1 MADNRSNIFYSL
13 SYTHQEIEELLRK
26 IAAGRVLL
34 AADYDKLINIIG
46 LDNISTF
53 SGNYNDLLNAPNI
66 PHYTSELQDD
76 IGFDTKDNV
85 NQKLDAMYD
94 RLVSLINEYENEN
107 ESIFTNQAALDIQL
121 QNLDQSLR
129 HFVAQEINQIPFASF
144 AKKTALENKSDTGH
158 RHKINEVDG
167 LNKELDHK
175 SDIDHN
181 HDLRY
186 ASSKSEHMH
195 TDLDALNKI
204 TEDKLQ
210 YWDDHV
216 DILTNEIL
224 KINTK
229 LEDLDD
235 SELIE
240 LWGSLHGGK
249 EIDED
254 GNLLSIGHSNLEVLN
269 GISDA
274 RVKLWDSIDYLKF
287 KTEKPY
293 ITTQTVGG
301 LDKGTD
307 IGGFSIHMLLERILL
322 PDIKPEAT
330 MSINP
335 SKTDYEKGLVATIKE
350 VVVNITLGSN
360 PIKEVA
366 LYVNGEIQQIKVPA
380 ETEGNAT
387 LTFAL
392 NHEIENS
399 IVKGHYRVKITDDKG
414 YSVTVDSPAINF
426 HYPCYFGIAD
436 KNTSINALS
445 ESQILAMT
453 KKVEAKGTSKSYSY
467 TVSQQR
473 MVFAYP
479 KEYGELSMISDVNG
493 FNVTSSF
500 EKKVMSITTADG
512 SKQEYYVYMN
522 NPSTNTN
529 FKITYK
535 F

>member
-107 ESIFTNQAALDIQL
+107 EGIFANQAALDIQL
-121 QNLDQSLR
+121 QNLSWSLR
-129 HFVAQEINQIPFASF
+129 EYVEQQIDQLPLTSF
-144 AKKTALENKSDTGH
+144 ATKVALAGKSDVGH
-158 RHKINEVDG
+158 RHDINEVEG

-216 DILTNEIL
+216 DILTDQVL
-224 KINTK
+224 LINDK
-229 LEDLDD
+229 LDTELSDD
-235 SELIE
+235 GLSKK
-240 LWGSLHGGK
+240 WDALHDIAH
-249 EIDED
+249 E
-254 GNLLSIGHSNLEVLN
+254 NLSVLN
-269 GISDA
+269 GISDT

-436 KNTSINALS
+436 KNTTINALS

-500 EKKVMSITTADG
+500 EKKVMSIKTADG

>member
-13 SYTHQEIEELLRK
+13 SYTHHEIEELLRK

-53 SGNYNDLLNAPNI
+53 SGNYNDLQNLPNI
-66 PHYTSELQDD
+66 PVYTSELQDD

-107 ESIFTNQAALDIQL
+107 ESIFANQAALDIQL
-121 QNLDQSLR
+121 QNLSWSLR
-129 HFVAQEINQIPFASF
+129 EYVEQQIDQLPLTSF
-144 AKKTALENKSDTGH
+144 ATKVALAGKSDVGH
-158 RHKINEVDG
+158 RHDINEVEG

-175 SDIDHN
+175 ADIDHN

-195 TDLDALNKI
+195 TDLNALNKI

-216 DILTNEIL
+216 DILTDQVLLINDKLDTELSDSSLNEKWDTLHDIVHKNL
-224 KINTK
+224 SV
-229 LEDLDD
+229 LD
-235 SELIE
+235 
-240 LWGSLHGGK
+240 
-249 EIDED
+249 
-254 GNLLSIGHSNLEVLN
+254 
-269 GISDA
+269 GISDT
-274 RVKLWDSIDYLKF
+274 RVKLWDSIEYLKF
-287 KTEKPY
+287 KRTEEGASY

-301 LDKGTD
+301 LDKGTN

-330 MSINP
+330 ISVNP
-335 SKTDYEKGLVATIKE
+335 NKVDYEKGQSATIKE
-350 VVVNITLGSN
+350 ITVNITLGSN
-360 PIKEVA
+360 PIKEVV
-366 LYVNGEIQQIKVPA
+366 LYRDGEILQSKTLS

-387 LTFAL
+387 LTFVL
-392 NHEIENS
+392 NHEINTS
-399 IVKGHYRVKITDDKG
+399 IAKGYYRIKVIDDKE
-414 YSVTVDSPAINF
+414 YSITIDAPAINF
-426 HYPCYFGIAD
+426 YYPCYFGIVAKD
-436 KNTSINALS
+436 TTIDALS

-453 KKVEAKGTSKSYSY
+453 KKVEAKGSSKSYSY

-479 KEYGELSMISDVNG
+479 KEYGELSMISDING

-500 EKKVMSITTADG
+500 EKEIISIATADG

>member
-1 MADNRSNIFYSL
+1 MADNKSNIFYNL
-13 SYTHQEIEELLRK
+13 SYTHHEIDELLRK
-26 IAAGRVLL
+26 IAAGNVLL
-34 AADYDKLINIIG
+34 AADYDKLLNIIG

-53 SGNYNDLLNAPNI
+53 SGNYNDLQNTPNI
-66 PHYTSELQDD
+66 PVYTSDLQDD

-107 ESIFTNQAALDIQL
+107 EGIFANQAALDIQL
-121 QNLDQSLR
+121 QNLSWSLR
-129 HFVAQEINQIPFASF
+129 EYVEQQINQLPLTNLATKTSLAS
-144 AKKTALENKSDTGH
+144 KSDIGH
-158 RHKINEVDG
+158 RHDIHEVNG

-186 ASSKSEHMH
+186 ASAAEFKFLEN
-195 TDLDALNKI
+195 LNKE
-204 TEDKLQ
+204 TEARIED
-210 YWDDHV
+210 WDERV
-216 DILTNEIL
+216 DILTEQL
-224 KINTK
+224 LLVDEK
-229 LEDLDD
+229 LDTELSDD
-235 SELIE
+235 NLSKK
-240 LWGSLHGGK
+240 WDTLHD
-249 EIDED
+249 IAHD
-254 GNLLSIGHSNLEVLN
+254 NLSVLN
-269 GISDA
+269 GISDT

-330 MSINP
+330 ISVNP
-335 SKTDYEKGLVATIKE
+335 NKTNYEKGQTTIIKEINVNITIGSNSIKE
-350 VVVNITLGSN
+350 VV
-360 PIKEVA
+360 
-366 LYVNGEIQQIKVPA
+366 LYKNGEILQSKVPS
-380 ETEGNAT
+380 ETEGNVT
-387 LTFAL
+387 LTFTL
-392 NHEIENS
+392 NHEINAS
-399 IVKGHYRVKITDDKG
+399 IAKGYYYIKVIDNKG
-414 YSVTVDSPAINF
+414 YSITIDAPAINF
-426 HYPCYFGIAD
+426 YYPCYFGIVT
-436 KNTSINALS
+436 KNTTIDALS

-453 KKVEAKGTSKSYSY
+453 KKVEAKGSSKSYSY
-467 TVSQQR
+467 TVNQQR

-493 FNVTSSF
+493 FNITSSF
-500 EKKVMSITTADG
+500 EKKVMSIATIDG
-512 SKQEYYVYMN
+512 SKQEYYIYMN

>member
-13 SYTHQEIEELLRK
+13 SYTHHEIEELLRK

-53 SGNYNDLLNAPNI
+53 SGNYNDLQNTPNI
-66 PHYTSELQDD
+66 PAYTSDLQDD

-94 RLVSLINEYENEN
+94 RLVSLVNEYENEN
-107 ESIFTNQAALDIQL
+107 ESIFANQAALDIQL
-121 QNLDQSLR
+121 QNLSWSLR
-129 HFVAQEINQIPFASF
+129 EYVEQQIDQLPLTSF
-144 AKKTALENKSDTGH
+144 ATKVALTGKSDVGH
-158 RHKINEVDG
+158 RHDINEVEG

-195 TDLDALNKI
+195 TDLNALNKI

-216 DILTNEIL
+216 DILTDQVL
-224 KINTK
+224 LINDK
-229 LEDLDD
+229 LDT
-235 SELIE
+235 EL
-240 LWGSLHGGK
+240 S
-249 EIDED
+249 D
-254 GNLLSIGHSNLEVLN
+254 SNLSEKWDALHDIAHENLGVLN

-307 IGGFSIHMLLERILL
+307 IGGFSIHMFLERILL
-322 PDIKPEAT
+322 PDIKPEAII
-330 MSINP
+330 SINP
-335 SKTDYEKGLVATIKE
+335 NKTDYEKGLTATIKE
-350 VVVNITLGSN
+350 IVVNITLGSN

-366 LYVNGEIQQIKVPA
+366 LYANGEIQQIKVPA

-392 NHEIENS
+392 NQEIKNS
-399 IVKGHYRVKITDDKG
+399 IAKGYYRVKITDDKG
-414 YSVTVDSPAINF
+414 YSVTIDSPAINF

-436 KNTSINALS
+436 KNTTIDALS

-493 FNVTSSF
+493 FNITSSF
-500 EKKVMSITTADG
+500 EKKVISITTIDG

>member
-1 MADNRSNIFYSL
+1 MADNRSNIFYNL
-13 SYTHQEIEELLRK
+13 SYTHHEIDELLRK
-26 IAAGRVLL
+26 IAAGNVLL
-34 AADYDKLINIIG
+34 AADYDKLLNIIG

-53 SGNYNDLLNAPNI
+53 SGNYNDLQNTPNI
-66 PHYTSELQDD
+66 PAYTSDLQDD

-107 ESIFTNQAALDIQL
+107 EGIFANQAALDIQL
-121 QNLDQSLR
+121 QNLSWSLR
-129 HFVAQEINQIPFASF
+129 EYVEQQINQLPLTNLATKTSLASK
-144 AKKTALENKSDTGH
+144 ADIGH
-158 RHKINEVDG
+158 RHDIHEVNG

-186 ASSKSEHMH
+186 ASAAEFKFLEN
-195 TDLDALNKI
+195 LNKE
-204 TEDKLQ
+204 TEAKIED
-210 YWDDHV
+210 WDERV
-216 DILTNEIL
+216 DILTEQL
-224 KINTK
+224 LLVDEK
-229 LEDLDD
+229 LDTELSDD
-235 SELIE
+235 NLSKK
-240 LWGSLHGGK
+240 WDTLHDIAH
-249 EIDED
+249 E
-254 GNLLSIGHSNLEVLN
+254 NLSVLN
-269 GISDA
+269 GISDT

-330 MSINP
+330 IRIDPN
-335 SKTDYEKGLVATIKE
+335 KVDYEKGQSAIIKE
-350 VVVNITLGSN
+350 IAVNVTLGSN
-360 PIKEVA
+360 PIKEVV
-366 LYVNGEIQQIKVPA
+366 LYRDGEILESKTPS

-387 LTFAL
+387 LTFVL
-392 NHEIENS
+392 NHEINTS
-399 IVKGHYRVKITDDKG
+399 IAKGYYRIKVTDDKG
-414 YSVTVDSPAINF
+414 YSITIDAPAINF
-426 HYPCYFGIAD
+426 HYPCYFGIVAKD
-436 KNTSINALS
+436 TTIDALS
-445 ESQILAMT
+445 ESQILAMA
-453 KKVEAKGTSKSYSY
+453 KKVEAKGSSKSYSY
-467 TVSQQR
+467 TVNQQR

-479 KEYGELSMISDVNG
+479 KEYGELSIISDVSG
-493 FNVTSSF
+493 FNITSSF
-500 EKKVMSITTADG
+500 EKKVMSIATIDG

>member
-1 MADNRSNIFYSL
+1 MADNRSNIFYNL
-13 SYTHQEIEELLRK
+13 SYTHHEIEELLRK
-26 IAAGRVLL
+26 IAAGNVLL

-53 SGNYNDLLNAPNI
+53 SGNYNDLKNTPNI
-66 PHYTSELQDD
+66 PAYTSDLQDD

-107 ESIFTNQAALDIQL
+107 EGIFANQAALDIQL
-121 QNLDQSLR
+121 QNLSWSLR
-129 HFVAQEINQIPFASF
+129 EYVEQQINQLPLTNFAT
-144 AKKTALENKSDTGH
+144 KTSLASKSDVGH
-158 RHKINEVDG
+158 RHDMHEVNG

-186 ASSKSEHMH
+186 ASAAEFKFLEN
-195 TDLDALNKI
+195 LNKE
-204 TEDKLQ
+204 TEAKIED
-210 YWDDHV
+210 WDERV
-216 DILTNEIL
+216 DILTEQL
-224 KINTK
+224 LLVDEK
-229 LEDLDD
+229 LDT
-235 SELIE
+235 ELSDNN
-240 LWGSLHGGK
+240 LSKKWDTLHDIAH
-249 EIDED
+249 E
-254 GNLLSIGHSNLEVLN
+254 NLSVLN
-269 GISDA
+269 GISDT

-307 IGGFSIHMLLERILL
+307 IGGFSVHMLLERILL

-330 MSINP
+330 VRIDP
-335 SKTDYEKGLVATIKE
+335 SKVDYEKGQSAIIKE
-350 VVVNITLGSN
+350 IVVNITLGSN
-360 PIKEVA
+360 PIKEVV
-366 LYVNGEIQQIKVPA
+366 LFRDGEILESKVPS

-392 NHEIENS
+392 DHEINTS
-399 IVKGHYRVKITDDKG
+399 IAKGYYRIKVTDDKG
-414 YSVTVDSPAINF
+414 YSITIDAPAINF
-426 HYPCYFGIAD
+426 HYPCYFGIVAKD
-436 KNTSINALS
+436 TTIDALS

-453 KKVEAKGTSKSYSY
+453 KKVEAKGSSKSYSY

-500 EKKVMSITTADG
+500 EKKIISIATADG

>member
-1 MADNRSNIFYSL
+1 MADNISNIFYNL
-13 SYTHQEIEELLRK
+13 SYSHHEIDELLRK
-26 IAAGRVLL
+26 IAAGNVLL

-53 SGNYNDLLNAPNI
+53 SGNYNDLQNLPNI
-66 PHYTSELQDD
+66 PGYTSELEDD

-107 ESIFTNQAALDIQL
+107 EGIFANQAALDIQL
-121 QNLDQSLR
+121 QNLSWSLR
-129 HFVAQEINQIPFASF
+129 EYVEQQINQLPLTSF
-144 AKKTALENKSDTGH
+144 ATKVALSGKSDVGH
-158 RHKINEVDG
+158 GHKIGEVEG
-167 LNKELDHK
+167 LAKELDHK
-175 SDIDHN
+175 ADIDHN

-204 TEDKLQ
+204 TEDKIE
-210 YWDDHV
+210 YWDEHV
-216 DILTNEIL
+216 DTLTDQVLIINE
-224 KINTK
+224 K
-229 LEDLDD
+229 LDTELSDSSLNEKWDDL
-235 SELIE
+235 
-240 LWGSLHGGK
+240 H
-249 EIDED
+249 EIAHD
-254 GNLLSIGHSNLEVLN
+254 NLSILN
-269 GISDA
+269 GISDTK
-274 RVKLWDSIDYLKF
+274 VKLWDSIEYLKF

-330 MSINP
+330 ISINP
-335 SKTDYEKGLVATIKE
+335 NKTDYEKGQSAIVKE
-350 VVVNITLGSN
+350 IVVNITLGSN

-366 LYVNGEIQQIKVPA
+366 LYVNGEVKQTKVPT

-387 LTFAL
+387 LTFTL
-392 NHEIENS
+392 NQEIKNS
-399 IVKGHYRVKITDDKG
+399 IAKGYYRIKATDDKG
-414 YSVTVDSPAINF
+414 YSVTIDSPAINF
-426 HYPCYFGIAD
+426 HYPCYFGIVA
-436 KNTSINALS
+436 KNTTIDALS

-479 KEYGELSMISDVNG
+479 KSYGELSMISDVNG
-493 FNVTSSF
+493 FNITSSF
-500 EKKVMSITTADG
+500 EKKVISITTADG
-512 SKQEYYVYMN
+512 SKQDYYIYMN